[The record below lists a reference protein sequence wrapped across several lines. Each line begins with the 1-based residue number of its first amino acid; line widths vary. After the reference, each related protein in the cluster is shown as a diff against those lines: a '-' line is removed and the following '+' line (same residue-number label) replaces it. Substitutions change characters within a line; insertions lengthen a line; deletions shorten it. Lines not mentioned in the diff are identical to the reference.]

1 MRYLIIGLL
10 SLFSIQVLS
19 QQAPEYREKTYSN
32 GKLMYKGYF
41 KNGKPIGEFIRY
53 YSTGV
58 MKAKM
63 NYNTQNVRAKLYNER
78 GVLIAVGKYIG
89 GKKDSIWTYY
99 KRGKIISRDSY
110 LNGMKHGLS
119 VVYGDEGN
127 LCEENN
133 WYKGSKNG
141 IWRRYYSDGHKKFEA
156 TYKNS
161 KLDGKFIAY
170 SREGNVDT
178 EGVYSDNVKN
188 GEWKY
193 YDYLGAIRLKL
204 VYINGKSNKD
214 LDEKSTSFLE
224 EKAKSEREFIDPEKN
239 PDEYLMKLRNGR

>member
-10 SLFSIQVLS
+10 SIISLQVLS
-19 QQAPEYREKTYSN
+19 QQTPKYREKTYPN
-32 GKLMYKGYF
+32 GKLMYKGCF
-41 KNGKPIGEFIRY
+41 QNRQPVGEFIRY
-53 YSTGV
+53 YPTGV
-58 MKAKM
+58 TKARM
-63 NYNTQNVRAKLYNER
+63 NYKLNKINAKLYDER
-78 GVLIAVGKYIG
+78 GSLAAVGNYIG

-127 LCEENN
+127 LCEENH

-141 IWRRYYSDGHKKFEA
+141 VWRRYYSDGHKKFEA
-156 TYKNS
+156 TYMNS
-161 KLDGKFIAY
+161 RLDGKFIAY
-170 SREGNVDT
+170 SREGKVDT

-193 YDYLGAIRLKL
+193 YDYLGAVRLKL
-204 VYINGKSNKD
+204 VYINGKSNKE

-224 EKAKSEREFIDPEKN
+224 EKSKSEREFIDPEKN